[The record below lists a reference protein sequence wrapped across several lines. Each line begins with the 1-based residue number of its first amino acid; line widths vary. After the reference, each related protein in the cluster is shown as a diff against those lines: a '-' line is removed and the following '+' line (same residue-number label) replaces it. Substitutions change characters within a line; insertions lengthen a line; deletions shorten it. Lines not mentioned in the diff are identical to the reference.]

1 MKSPLEIGIIG
12 FDKQHLPPA
21 IMDILSNLSQRRN
34 VLGAVLVK
42 GDMGIVA
49 CDLPTEG
56 HETSDIVDVLAMME
70 NWGAYPR
77 RIPRNSLFPQL
88 VREGPGFKIFA
99 KRMSGDLTLFVMM
112 RSAGYIGP
120 ATQDIKETI
129 ERIKGEMDVTSS
141 E

>member
-1 MKSPLEIGIIG
+1 MEKLDHLRFGTFIAIPVSILLYRAGYEI
-12 FDKQHLPPA
+12 F
-21 IMDILSNLSQRRN
+21 
-34 VLGAVLVK
+34 LGAVLVK